1 MGRVVGVD
9 VTRGLAVLGM
19 FAAHVGAA
27 GPQPWSGTGLLHLAD
42 GRSAATFAFLA
53 GVSAALLSGGRV
65 PPSGREMTWARV
77 RVLAR
82 AVLLVPLGALLVLL
96 PAPVA
101 IILPGYA
108 VMFALVA
115 LTLSWPRWALVLGA
129 VVLAAVGPVLVQW
142 AAPVVGSEPP
152 VPWDPVGLLVGDYYP
167 AVVWTAYLL
176 VGLAVGRCDLRTT
189 TTAVRL
195 VAVGIPCALLGYGVP
210 TLLTTRIEVS
220 PTARG
225 LLDVTPHADT
235 GPEVLGNVGVTLV
248 VLGLALL
255 AGRAVPRL
263 LAPLAATGAL
273 ALTVYTAQVVVI
285 AVLGPAVVHDADND
299 VLVRFVVATLVLT
312 TLWRVT
318 LGRGPLERV
327 LHSTSTAIADAALPR
342 ARGTSGTPSD
352 PREDLAV
359 RHEEPPVRG

>member
-1 MGRVVGVD
+1 MARVVGVD

-27 GPQPWSGTGLLHLAD
+27 GPDLWSGTGLLGLAD

-53 GVSAALLSGGRV
+53 GVSAALLSGGV
-65 PPSGREMTWARV
+65 TPPSGRAMTWARV

-82 AVLLVPLGALLVLL
+82 AVLLIPLGAVLVLL
-96 PAPVA
+96 PAPIA

-115 LTLSWPRWALVLGA
+115 LTLSWPRWALLAGA
-129 VVLAAVGPVLVQW
+129 VVLAAVGPVLVQS
-142 AAPVVGSEPP
+142 AAPTVGSEPP
-152 VPWDPVGLLVGDYYP
+152 VPWDPVGLLLGHYYP

-195 VAVGIPCALLGYGVP
+195 VAVGVPCAVLGYGVP
-210 TLLTTRIEVS
+210 TLLLNHGHVTG
-220 PTARG
+220 TARA
-225 LLDVTPHADT
+225 LLDVEPHADT
-235 GPEVLGNVGVTLV
+235 GPEALGNVGVALV

-263 LAPLAATGAL
+263 LAPLGATGAL

-285 AVLGPAVVHDADND
+285 AVLGPAVVRDSHNE
-299 VLVRFVVATLVLT
+299 VLVGFVLVTLVIT
-312 TLWRVT
+312 TLWRAV
-318 LGRGPLERV
+318 LGRGPLERA
-327 LHSTSTAIADAALPR
+327 LHSASTAIADAVLPR
-342 ARGTSGTPSD
+342 AAPDLSD
-352 PREDLAV
+352 PHEDLAV

>member
-19 FAAHVGAA
+19 FAAHVGEA
-27 GPQPWSGTGLLHLAD
+27 GPDPWSGTGLLHLAD

-53 GVSAALLSGGRV
+53 GVSAALLSGGPH
-65 PPSGREMTWARV
+65 PPSGRAMTWARA

-82 AVLLVPLGALLVLL
+82 AVLLVPLGAVLVLL

-115 LTLSWPRWALVLGA
+115 VALGWPRWVLLGTAAVLA
-129 VVLAAVGPVLVQW
+129 VVGPLVVRS
-142 AAPVVGSEPP
+142 AEPLVGSAPP
-152 VPWDPVGLLVGDYYP
+152 APWDPLSLVVGDYYP

-176 VGLAVGRCDLRTT
+176 VGLAVGRCDLRST

-195 VAVGIPCALLGYGVP
+195 VAVGTPCALLGYGVP
-210 TLLTTRIEVS
+210 TLLLTRGAVDG
-220 PTARG
+220 TARD

-255 AGRAVPRL
+255 AGRAAPRL

-285 AVLGPAVVHDADND
+285 AVLGPAVVHDAHND
-299 VLVRFVVATLVLT
+299 VLVRFVVVTLVLT
-312 TLWRVT
+312 TLWHLT
-318 LGRGPLERV
+318 LGRGPLERL
-327 LHSTSTAIADAALPR
+327 LHRLSTALAGVVVARPTAPPDPERQVVAPSGEPR
-342 ARGTSGTPSD
+342 
-352 PREDLAV
+352 
-359 RHEEPPVRG
+359 